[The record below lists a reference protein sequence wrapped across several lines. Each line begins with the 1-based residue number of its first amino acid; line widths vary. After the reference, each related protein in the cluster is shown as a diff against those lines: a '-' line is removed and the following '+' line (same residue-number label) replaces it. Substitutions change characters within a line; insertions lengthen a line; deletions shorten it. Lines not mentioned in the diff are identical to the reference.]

1 MKEISNSISKDNFS
15 QSSYSIKKNLQSA
28 VKSKSLND
36 VNKSPVASEADV
48 PADKHKNKQRM
59 LEHNSDR
66 GNLNHIFI
74 VLLCSVLTNVQMF
87 KHLLNLYDVMFISGI
102 LFSGDMKV
110 KCRRDS
116 DQDSS
121 RPSKKSKSDK
131 VHSINEEWIIE
142 ESGTTRKVGSNS
154 TFPTT
159 SVGKDRPRQ
168 KNHSSSQDFKSGKD
182 GLPDSAETTKDKGQG
197 FGLVIWE

>member
-1 MKEISNSISKDNFS
+1 M
-15 QSSYSIKKNLQSA
+15 
-28 VKSKSLND
+28 
-36 VNKSPVASEADV
+36 NKSPVASEADV

-87 KHLLNLYDVMFISGI
+87 KHLLNLYDVMFISGN
-102 LFSGDMKV
+102 LFSGDTKNMKV
-110 KCRRDS
+110 KSRKDP

-142 ESGTTRKVGSNS
+142 EERYN
-154 TFPTT
+154 
-159 SVGKDRPRQ
+159 RR
-168 KNHSSSQDFKSGKD
+168 
-182 GLPDSAETTKDKGQG
+182 
-197 FGLVIWE
+197 